1 MEVFTA
7 FFEGFGQGLTTFA
20 PAFGTSFANLFI
32 TIFCTFTEAEGIYTV
47 TGLNP
52 LGYMSLASLVVAT
65 TYKVVPTVL
74 GAISRK
80 LKSRKRRARA

>member
-7 FFEGFGQGLTTFA
+7 IFEGLGQGLTTFA
-20 PAFGTSFANLFI
+20 PAFGTSFINLFI

-47 TGLNP
+47 TGLNA
-52 LGYMSLASLVVAT
+52 LGYTSLASLVVAN